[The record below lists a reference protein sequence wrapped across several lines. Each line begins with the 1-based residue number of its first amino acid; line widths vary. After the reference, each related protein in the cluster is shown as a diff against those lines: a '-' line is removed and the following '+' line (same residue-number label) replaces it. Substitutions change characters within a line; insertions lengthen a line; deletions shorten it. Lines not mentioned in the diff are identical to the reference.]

1 MNEATALNV
10 GSRRENAWVLLQAPF
25 REDEKILTD
34 FLAENG
40 IEARIAATNREFEDL
55 LAERPWF
62 VVLTQEAITR
72 EKLDL
77 LSEHMVAQPEW
88 SNLPLLLLVSP
99 DGSSGSFVNWLRAK
113 FPDWPLTVLQRR
125 MRREDLQAAVS
136 GCLQARSRQFDL
148 RDKIARQ
155 EVLRREIS
163 HRYKN
168 VLANVSAISLLSAR
182 KAHSIDDFLTGFT
195 GRIAA
200 LSNAHSMLAKEKIDA
215 CSMHD
220 LADSVV
226 SPYRAEEGERV
237 GIEGPDVRLPSN
249 YVANMGLILHELA
262 TNAAKYGSLSVPE
275 GRVRLTTE
283 RLGSGSDPVL
293 GLTWSEV
300 GGPPAAVPTRQGFG
314 TSFIKSL
321 VRVMKGDV
329 AFDWSETGLTC
340 SFRLPLSE

>member
-62 VVLTQEAITR
+62 VILTQEAITS

-125 MRREDLQAAVS
+125 MRREDLQSAVS
-136 GCLQARSRQFDL
+136 GCLQARSRQIDL

-237 GIEGPDVRLPSN
+237 GIEGPDVRLQSN

-262 TNAAKYGSLSVPE
+262 TNAAKYGSL
-275 GRVRLTTE
+275 
-283 RLGSGSDPVL
+283 
-293 GLTWSEV
+293 
-300 GGPPAAVPTRQGFG
+300 
-314 TSFIKSL
+314 
-321 VRVMKGDV
+321 
-329 AFDWSETGLTC
+329 
-340 SFRLPLSE
+340 